1 MRRCIRFVCACTGR
15 AMCSSALPPALVEAS
30 TTSTARLYQQC
41 LSPTTSPGDVSRFTA
56 ALLLAIDRGELTLRE
71 QVELL
76 RTLAARSI
84 RNEDAMLRCL
94 WAVFKASLPV
104 DEDTSGEACTTM
116 RCASL
121 SELSELTSTA
131 FQVMAEQRFL
141 NDPQMTAVALG
152 RCVELI
158 PYACWDGL
166 RSTYCGLRAVNHMF
180 FSVAE
185 VEHHS
190 SEVTGQMTAK
200 EFYETADAPDEETL
214 RHQPNLLDVLC
225 GEMELRLRCL
235 CDAITRAAPGPFETT
250 NALSVPSARG
260 ASINTS
266 AAREAHGEQW
276 LLDVLSALAVVG
288 VLHAST
294 LDSLTALMIRCR
306 AESSVGFFIKALT
319 HATRIEERVVDPL
332 TYEESAAVRD
342 ARRRLTLH
350 LSEAVQKARN
360 IHGYLQ
366 HHPQELLL
374 LRRLFERD
382 AAEPLLSLALWDT
395 VRTIRVA
402 HRHTIAA
409 SQASHRPS
417 GALFRKMYDVKV
429 KPISVNNAE
438 TERFVP
444 PAFKTWRSPAAS
456 PRGGHHRHGCS
467 PARTAFGTRRIS
479 KNYIKNKRK
488 KFCPAVF

>member
-1 MRRCIRFVCACTGR
+1 MWRCICFACTCAGR
-15 AMCSSALPPALVEAS
+15 AMSGVALPPALREANTSS
-30 TTSTARLYQQC
+30 TTRLYQQC
-41 LSPTTSPGDVSRFTA
+41 LDPMNSPGDVSRLAA
-56 ALLLAIDRGELTLRE
+56 ALLPRIDSGELALH
-71 QVELL
+71 QQAQLL
-76 RTLAARSI
+76 QTLAARSI
-84 RNEDAMLRCL
+84 RNEDVMLKCL
-94 WAVFKASLPV
+94 WTVFKAPLPA
-104 DEDTSGEACTTM
+104 DHDSFAETSKTM

-121 SELSELTSTA
+121 SKLSGFTSSA

-158 PYACWDGL
+158 PYASLEGL
-166 RSTYCGLRAVNHMF
+166 RSTYCGLRAVSHMF

-185 VEHHS
+185 VAHHR
-190 SEVTGQMTAK
+190 SEVTEQMTTK
-200 EFYETADAPDEETL
+200 EFYEAEDVPDEETL

-225 GEMELRLRCL
+225 GEVELRLRHL
-235 CDAITRAAPGPFETT
+235 CDAFARAAPDPMEMT
-250 NALSVPSARG
+250 NALPAPSATG
-260 ASINTS
+260 ASLAPSI
-266 AAREAHGEQW
+266 ARDTHEAQW
-276 LLDVLSALAVVG
+276 FLDVLDALAMVG

-294 LDSLTALMIRCR
+294 LDSLTALLSRYRINTS
-306 AESSVGFFIKALT
+306 AGFFIEALT

-350 LSEAVQKARN
+350 LSEAIQQARD
-360 IHGYLQ
+360 IDGYLR

-382 AAEPLLSLALWDT
+382 TAEPFLSLALWDT

-409 SQASHRPS
+409 SQASRRPA
-417 GALFRKMYDVKV
+417 GALFQKLYDVKV
-429 KPISVNNAE
+429 KPISVDNSEA
-438 TERFVP
+438 ERFVP
-444 PAFKTWRSPAAS
+444 PEFKTWRSPAAS
-456 PRGGHHRHGCS
+456 PRGGHRRNGRS
-467 PARTAFGTRRIS
+467 PTRAAFGTRRIS